1 MLQSIPH
8 VVESEATE
16 HDKPN
21 ELHCED
27 HIVVSLGFE
36 AAEHFLGSST
46 VPRRNAA
53 VTAIKKKT
61 SANETVNKMMDKVRI
76 RSVPAFNQETKTYS
90 FIVSW
95 IFQRLLANLTHCT
108 HVVLRTRKCRGS

>member
-1 MLQSIPH
+1 MPVIQMLVSIPSSALQNISH
-8 VVESEATE
+8 VVEAEATE

-46 VPRRNAA
+46 GPTNRMNCIA
-53 VTAIKKKT
+53 
-61 SANETVNKMMDKVRI
+61 S
-76 RSVPAFNQETKTYS
+76 
-90 FIVSW
+90 IV
-95 IFQRLLANLTHCT
+95 LL
-108 HVVLRTRKCRGS
+108 